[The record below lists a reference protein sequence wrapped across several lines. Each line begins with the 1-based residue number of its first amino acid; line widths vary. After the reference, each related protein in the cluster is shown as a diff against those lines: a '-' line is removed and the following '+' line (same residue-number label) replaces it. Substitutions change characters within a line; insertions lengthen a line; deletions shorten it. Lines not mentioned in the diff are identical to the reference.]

1 MSLRQI
7 SHYRIIDTLG
17 AGGMGV
23 VYLAEDVRLHRK
35 IAIKVLPS
43 PFTSDPD
50 RVRRFEQEAR
60 AASALNH
67 PNIVTI
73 YDIGHSDD
81 ERFIAMEFVAGRT
94 LRAALGQPVP
104 VDRVLPWATQI
115 AHALAAAHAAGIV
128 HRDIKPDNIMVR
140 DDGYVK
146 VLDFGLAEL
155 EPIKDCAGD
164 LASTIATN
172 PGMLLGTL
180 HYMSPEQ
187 ASGERVSGAS
197 DLFALGTVL
206 YELTT
211 GCHPLNGATLLQVLH
226 AIATQLP
233 TLPSDILPG
242 FSPRFEELLL
252 RLLAK
257 KPDDRPTARETAAA
271 LEELARAEP
280 RGDKI
285 SPIRIAKPPID
296 IAPSVVVGRDKE
308 RSALLGAFTSAEA
321 GGGLLLCVA
330 GEAGI
335 GKTTLVDGLLAEV
348 AERGLCRIAQGRCS
362 ERLAGTGAYLPWLEA
377 LDGLL
382 RDAGHRRTRRSAVS
396 TERMEQTMR
405 RIAPTWYAQ
414 VATSKGDHTSDP
426 ALLASLA
433 SLSQERMKRELATLL
448 ETLSRE
454 EPLVLFFE
462 DLHWA
467 DISTID
473 LLAYLGSRLDSMRL
487 LIVTTYRP
495 AELLLA
501 KNPFLQIKLDLQ
513 SRGLCRDLA
522 LEFLSADDVDRY
534 LSLAFPLHQFPP
546 QFATLVHSKTE
557 GSPLFMSD
565 LVRYLRDRG
574 VIAQQHGVW
583 VLASGL
589 PALHSDLPESIRGM
603 IQRKIAQLND
613 DDRRLLVAA
622 SVQGNEFDSAILA
635 TALDLDQTAVEERLE
650 MLDRVFYFVKHIGD
664 HEFPDGTLTLRY
676 RFVHILYQGTLY
688 AGLQVTRRIAL
699 SKAVA
704 AGLRRCYGDQAAKV
718 AAELANLHQASR
730 EPMLAAD
737 AYLLAAENASR
748 VFANH
753 EAVALA
759 RRGLEVLA
767 AAPDSATRISR
778 ERDLRLTLGW
788 SLSSTK
794 GYADDEVESTYAR
807 GRELCLQLGEH
818 PELYRP
824 LWGLAMCYLV
834 RGQYARTHELAGE
847 ILSLANKTKDPA
859 ALATAHYML
868 GTVLVYLG
876 ELELARQH
884 LSAGV
889 GLADTDADGRTK
901 LPDGRDSVI
910 SCQAQLTRVLWLMGY
925 LDQAATLSAIGVAT
939 ATKSGQPLG
948 VAFAL
953 YFEMLLQQF
962 SGEFDEAR
970 DRAER
975 LLAIAR
981 EHALPQYQTWAGIVR
996 GWAAARAGDPSGI
1009 DDMLESLAAY
1019 ERIRSEL
1026 SRPHFLGLL
1035 AEALAHHGRHT
1046 EALAAVASALVAADR
1061 TGERYYEAALYCLKG
1076 ELVLD
1081 SDGAESA
1088 AQCFGQALD
1097 IARRQSARS
1106 LELRAATGLARVR
1119 RIQHRTTE
1127 GRALLANVYSEFTE
1141 GFGTNDARTARAVLD
1156 EMNAK

>member
-7 SHYRIIDTLG
+7 SHYRIIGTLG
-17 AGGMGV
+17 SGGMGV

-35 IAIKVLPS
+35 VAVKVLPS

-73 YDIGHSDD
+73 YDIGQTEDD
-81 ERFIAMEFVAGRT
+81 RFIAMEFVSGRT
-94 LRAALGQPVP
+94 LRAELGEPVRI
-104 VDRVLPWATQI
+104 DRVLPWATQI
-115 AHALAAAHAAGIV
+115 AHALAVAHAAGIV
-128 HRDIKPDNIMVR
+128 HRDIKPDNVMVR
-140 DDGYVK
+140 EDGYVK

-155 EPIKDCAGD
+155 EPTRNGAAD
-164 LASTIATN
+164 LASTIATS

-211 GCHPLNGATLLQVLH
+211 GRHPLNGATLLQVLQ

-257 KPDDRPTARETAAA
+257 KPEDRPTARETAVA
-271 LEELARAEP
+271 LEQLAREEQ
-280 RGDKI
+280 RGDEI
-285 SPIRIAKPPID
+285 APIRLAKQPID
-296 IAPSVVVGRDKE
+296 IAPSLVVGRDME
-308 RSALLGAFTSAEA
+308 RSALLGAFTSAES

-348 AERGLCRIAQGRCS
+348 AERGRCRVAQGRCS

-382 RDAGHRRTRRSAVS
+382 RDAGHRRTRRSAVN

-414 VATSKGDHTSDP
+414 VATIKGDDPNDP
-426 ALLASLA
+426 ALLSSLA
-433 SLSQERMKRELATLL
+433 SLSQERMKRELTSLL

-574 VIAQQHGVW
+574 VIAQEQGVW

-589 PALHSDLPESIRGM
+589 PGLHNDLPESIRGM

-635 TALDLDQTAVEERLE
+635 TALNLDQTAVEERLE
-650 MLDRVFYFVKHIGD
+650 MLDRVFSFVKHIGD
-664 HEFPDGTLTLRY
+664 HEFPDGTVTLRY

-688 AGLQVTRRIAL
+688 AALQVTRRIAL

-753 EAVALA
+753 EAIALA
-759 RRGLEVLA
+759 GRGLEVLA
-767 AAPDSATRISR
+767 TAPESAMRTSR

-788 SLSSTK
+788 SLINTK
-794 GYADDEVESTYAR
+794 GYAADEVESTYAR
-807 GRELCLQLGEH
+807 ARELCLELGEH
-818 PELYRP
+818 PDLYRP

-889 GLADTDADGRTK
+889 GLADTDADGRTG
-901 LPDGRDSVI
+901 LPDGRDSVV
-910 SCQAQLTRVLWLMGY
+910 SCQAQLTRVMWLMGY
-925 LDQAATLSAIGVAT
+925 PDQAAALSVVAVT
-939 ATKSGQPLG
+939 AADKSGQPHD

-953 YFEMLLQQF
+953 FFEMLLQQF
-962 SGEFDEAR
+962 RGEFGDAH

-981 EHALPQYQTWAGIVR
+981 EHALPHYQAWAGIVR
-996 GWAAARAGDPSGI
+996 GWAAARRGDATGI
-1009 DDMLESLAAY
+1009 DDMRHSLAAY
-1019 ERIRSEL
+1019 ERIGSEL

-1035 AEALAHHGRHT
+1035 GEALAHHGRRS
-1046 EALAAVASALVAADR
+1046 EALAAVASGLASAER

-1076 ELVLD
+1076 ELVLE

-1088 AQCFGQALD
+1088 ARCFDLALAL
-1097 IARRQSARS
+1097 ARRQQARS
-1106 LELRAATGLARVR
+1106 LELRAATGLARLRV
-1119 RIQHRTTE
+1119 IQHRTAE
-1127 GRALLANVYSEFTE
+1127 GRALLSEVYSGFTE
-1141 GFGTNDARTARAVLD
+1141 GFGTNDLRSARALLD
-1156 EMNAK
+1156 EIA